1 MKIIR
6 TVWGNLEHTIREV
19 SNKSKFDNEIVY
31 VWGKDNNEYL
41 MSIGY
46 DTHLMSVNSYDD
58 SDQKYSTQLYKY
70 MHKLFA
76 IEHADNAYPEYILID
91 WDTNLL
97 KNIDDNFIK
106 LLRSRGTIQCPL
118 YALPDNFIDIIN
130 RENLSDEMQEYFY
143 IQHEL
148 LQKYSWKLDNL
159 KVIPNFSFFYS
170 RGAMIGKELIEIA
183 INNNIST
190 NIEEFALF
198 EWANCNLEKWINEYE
213 PLVTVGQESDSL
225 IEVANGL
232 NVTNK
237 YIESILNKNIYM
249 THKNNIKII
258 RVLWGSSEYILNEI
272 PKTPLFDNELVYV
285 WGIENQR
292 ILDDM
297 GYETVLMA
305 ETITEPKYST
315 HLLHFQHKLA
325 ALQVAE
331 HNFKE
336 FLFLDWDITLAK
348 EIDSK
353 FYELIREGNNV
364 QCPLYGYND
373 DYKEDIKKFLTDSG
387 SYSENTDDFLYHHIE
402 NLYKYHWKYDDVLSL
417 PCFCFFYSNNSNTI
431 SSLMEITEEFG
442 LTACIEEF
450 AMQIFV
456 KCTLDEYIS
465 KYEPIVIRGK
475 ERDKNLERM
484 TVSIK
489 KINRYIDS
497 KLNKNIYLLH
507 DIN

>member
-46 DTHLMSVNSYDD
+46 STHLMSVNSYDD

-232 NVTNK
+232 NVTA
-237 YIESILNKNIYM
+237 
-249 THKNNIKII
+249 
-258 RVLWGSSEYILNEI
+258 
-272 PKTPLFDNELVYV
+272 P
-285 WGIENQR
+285 
-292 ILDDM
+292 
-297 GYETVLMA
+297 
-305 ETITEPKYST
+305 
-315 HLLHFQHKLA
+315 
-325 ALQVAE
+325 
-331 HNFKE
+331 
-336 FLFLDWDITLAK
+336 
-348 EIDSK
+348 
-353 FYELIREGNNV
+353 
-364 QCPLYGYND
+364 
-373 DYKEDIKKFLTDSG
+373 
-387 SYSENTDDFLYHHIE
+387 
-402 NLYKYHWKYDDVLSL
+402 
-417 PCFCFFYSNNSNTI
+417 
-431 SSLMEITEEFG
+431 
-442 LTACIEEF
+442 
-450 AMQIFV
+450 
-456 KCTLDEYIS
+456 
-465 KYEPIVIRGK
+465 
-475 ERDKNLERM
+475 
-484 TVSIK
+484 
-489 KINRYIDS
+489 
-497 KLNKNIYLLH
+497 
-507 DIN
+507 